1 MSRSEKKKTLEDA
14 LSKNHGQKRRFRVR
28 QQEEKE
34 RERELKEFMKEDN
47 AGKQV

>member
-1 MSRSEKKKTLEDA
+1 MSRSEKKKNSEDA

-34 RERELKEFMKEDN
+34 RERELKEFMKHESKD
-47 AGKQV
+47 